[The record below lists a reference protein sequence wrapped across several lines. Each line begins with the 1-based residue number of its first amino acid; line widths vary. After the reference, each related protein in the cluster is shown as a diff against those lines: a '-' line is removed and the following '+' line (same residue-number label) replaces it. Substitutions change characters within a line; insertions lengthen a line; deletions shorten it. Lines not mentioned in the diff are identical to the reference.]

1 MKRPLGVDDSSDV
14 AMGLKLKMLTVFDLE
29 VVVAV
34 LVLVGLRTDIG
45 HHCLVNQVPLT
56 ETRVE
61 AHVFEL
67 LYSIFPGDLVTGD
80 QPIHERMD
88 LGLHCFDLFV
98 LEDYVVPLK

>member
-1 MKRPLGVDDSSDV
+1 MKRPLGIDDSSGT
-14 AMGLKLKMLTVFDLE
+14 AMGLKLKMSTVFDLE
-29 VVVAV
+29 VVVVV
-34 LVLVGLRTDIG
+34 LVELWTDIG
-45 HHCLVNQVPLT
+45 HHRLVKQVPLT

-67 LYSIFPGDLVTGD
+67 LYSMFPGDLVTGD

-98 LEDYVVPLK
+98 LEDSVVPLR